1 LKLKISHAS
10 VIALLTGAAIVITQV
25 VLLREFL
32 NIFSG
37 NELVIGVILCNWML
51 LTAAGAI
58 LAGLRK
64 EKPFPISTQVILLS
78 LLAVFPYF
86 IVFFIDYLRNMVF
99 DQGVMLSFSQIV
111 FYTFVMIMPFC
122 LLSGAL
128 FTVLVSA
135 ISENKVQNPGRSVY
149 SFESFGSFIGGLLTG
164 FLMIIT
170 LDSFQCMLIVFLLYM
185 IGAIFTAFIK
195 KKSWLIV
202 IPASL
207 VLLFILSVLLIN
219 PAEVAR
225 QKLYKGLEIVNSK
238 DSPFGNITVTRQNEQ
253 YNIFNN
259 GGFLLSTQ
267 QAENDE
273 ECIHFTLLQRPVI
286 KKALIISGNGAGLQH
301 ETDKYAGLKV
311 DFSEENP
318 WLLDFQK
325 QYSGLRPTDSFCI
338 HKGDARI
345 YLKENQNLY
354 DAIIVNSGD
363 PQSLLNNRFFTLEF
377 FCLVKKNLSNKG
389 IFSISLTST
398 AQYMGRDARA
408 LHSSLFVTLSTVFKN
423 VIIIPGGRDYF
434 LASDAPLR
442 LDIAALSEQRPTGN
456 LYVNSNY
463 LDDFSLQMRN
473 SQIMDKINRDAPLN
487 KDFKPISNYLALNYW
502 LNMSG
507 GAYKSILIIAGLILL
522 IPLFFSKT
530 KGISLW
536 ATGFT
541 GSSIEIILLLAYQ
554 SLYGHIYIL
563 TGPFFAVFMAGL
575 AAGAFTVRNT
585 ETKPAKAFI
594 IGQFVIAAWCEVIPL
609 LLFLPDLNSSYAWI
623 VHPIIFAFNFI
634 TAFLGGRQFALA
646 TRSQKD
652 RPARNTGLAYSFDL
666 LGAAAGA
673 LFISALILPMAG
685 LVNVT
690 FMIVAL
696 NLICGIIMIFCRKK
710 L

>member
-1 LKLKISHAS
+1 LKLKISHPS
-10 VIALLTGAAIVITQV
+10 VIALLTGIAAVITQV
-25 VLLREFL
+25 VFLREFL
-32 NIFSG
+32 NVFSG

-51 LTAAGAI
+51 LTAAGAM

-64 EKPFPISTQVILLS
+64 EKPFPISIQVILLS

-86 IVFFIDYLRNMVF
+86 IIFFIDYLRNIVF

-122 LLSGAL
+122 ILSGAL
-128 FTVLVSA
+128 FTLLVSA

-170 LDSFQCMLIVFLLYM
+170 LDSFQCMLIVFLLY
-185 IGAIFTAFIK
+185 ITAAVFTSFVKKRPWFVAIP
-195 KKSWLIV
+195 L
-202 IPASL
+202 SL
-207 VLLFILSVLLIN
+207 VLLFVLSVLLIK
-219 PAEVAR
+219 PTEVAR
-225 QKLYKGLEIVNSK
+225 QELYKGLEIVNSK

-259 GGFLLSTQ
+259 GELLLSTQ
-267 QAENDE
+267 QTENDE
-273 ECIHFTLLQRPVI
+273 ECIHFTLLQRPIV
-286 KKALIISGNGAGLQH
+286 KNALIISGNGAGLQH
-301 ETDKYAGLKV
+301 ETNKYAGLKV
-311 DFSEENP
+311 DFLEENP

-325 QYSGLRPTDSFCI
+325 QYSGLHPADSFCI

-363 PQSLLNNRFFTLEF
+363 PQSLLNNRYFSLEF
-377 FCLVKKNLSNKG
+377 FNLAKKNLSEKG

-442 LDIAALSEQRPTGN
+442 LDIATLSDQHPTDN
-456 LYVNSNY
+456 LYVNSGY
-463 LDDFSLQMRN
+463 LDDLSIQMRN
-473 SQIMDKINRDAPLN
+473 SQIMDKIDRDAPVN

-507 GAYKSILIIAGLILL
+507 GTYKSILIIAGLILL
-522 IPLFFSKT
+522 IPLFFGKI

-541 GSSIEIILLLAYQ
+541 GSSLEIILLLAYQ
-554 SLYGHIYIL
+554 SLYGHIYSL

-585 ETKPAKAFI
+585 EIKPAKAFI
-594 IGQFVIAAWCEVIPL
+594 TGQFVIAAWCAVILL
-609 LLFLPDLNSSYAWI
+609 LLFLPDLNSSFTWM

-646 TRSQKD
+646 TRFQKD
-652 RPARNTGLAYSFDL
+652 RPTRNTGLAYGFDL

-673 LFISALILPMAG
+673 LFISAMILPMAG
-685 LVNVT
+685 LVNVILI
-690 FMIVAL
+690 IVAL
-696 NLICGIIMIFCRKK
+696 NLISGTIMILGRKK